1 MASILAVN
9 AHFVSLA
16 ATAQR
21 FDVGFFFFCIFSDSN
36 PATRT
41 VKFPGNVKV

>member
-21 FDVGFFFFCIFSDSN
+21 FDVGFFFFAFLMIQILRQGQLNFQ
-36 PATRT
+36 AT
-41 VKFPGNVKV
+41 